1 MKKRI
6 WLLSMLVLTALLFSG
21 CAARTIEE
29 MYALPKRSESYN
41 QLQSVIDSAMYGMSY
56 SAPRSGE
63 NQQTVQMADLNG
75 DGVEE
80 YLIFAK
86 GATEKPLQVI
96 ILGQDVTGRCRVME
110 IISSNGTAFEQ
121 VEYAQLDERPGYE
134 LIIGRQLSDQVLRS
148 VSVYTFTEKGAEL
161 LLMNGY
167 AKFQTCDL
175 NDDGAQE
182 LLVLRPGESG
192 SVRGMAVLYSAKDG
206 FVQRSVETELSENTE
221 NIRRILTGRLQ
232 DGSPAVFVSSS
243 LDEKAIVT
251 DIFAIQNERFTNISF
266 SSEAD
271 TSVQTLSNF
280 YIYADDIDG
289 DGILEIPSLLTMKSV
304 SEWKDEE
311 QKYLIRWFS
320 MDIEGTEVDKCF
332 TFHNYVG
339 GWYLQLD
346 NAWASRVSVEQGTN
360 TYSFYVWDESYEEAT
375 LLFTIHVFTG
385 SSRDEDAVRDGRF
398 ALYRAEGVAYA
409 AELDASA
416 AAQYAIT
423 EDDLISCFR
432 LIQQDRRPGEN

>member
-423 EDDLISCFR
+423 EDHLIDSFR
-432 LIQQDRRPGEN
+432 LIQQDRRTGES

>member
-1 MKKRI
+1 MKRRI
-6 WLLSMLVLTALLFSG
+6 WLLSMLTLAALLFTG

-29 MYALPKRSESYN
+29 MYALPKRSEEYN
-41 QLQSVIDSAMYGMSY
+41 QLQSTIDSAMYGMSY
-56 SAPRSGE
+56 SAPRYGD
-63 NQQTVQMADLNG
+63 NQQTVQMADLDG
-75 DGVEE
+75 DGVDE

-96 ILGQDVTGRCRVME
+96 ILRQEENGKCRVME
-110 IISSNGTAFEQ
+110 VISSNGTSFEQ
-121 VEYAQLDERPGYE
+121 VEYADLDENPGYE

-148 VSVYTFTEKGAEL
+148 VSVYTFTDKGAEL

-175 NDDGAQE
+175 DEDGITE

-192 SVRGMAVLYSAKDG
+192 SERGMAVLYSAKDG
-206 FVQRSVETELSENTE
+206 MIQRSVETELSEDTG
-221 NIRRILTGRLQ
+221 NIRRILTGKLQ
-232 DGSPAVFVSSS
+232 DGKPAVFVSSS
-243 LDEKAIVT
+243 LGENAIVT
-251 DIFAIQNERFTNISF
+251 DIFAVQDGRFTNISF

-280 YIYADDIDG
+280 YIYADDMDS
-289 DGILEIPSLLTMKSV
+289 DGILEVPSLLTMKSV
-304 SEWKDEE
+304 SEWKEEE

-320 MDIEGTEVDKCF
+320 MDSQGNEVDKLF

-339 GWYLQLD
+339 GWYIQLG
-346 NAWASRVSVEQGTN
+346 NAWGSRVSVEQGSN
-360 TYSFYVWDESYEEAT
+360 TYSFYVWDETYEEAT
-375 LLFTIHVFTG
+375 LLFTIYVFTG
-385 SSRDEDAVRDGRF
+385 SSRDEDAVREGRF

-416 AAQYAIT
+416 ASQYQIT
-423 EDDLISCFR
+423 EEHLIECFR
-432 LIQQDRRPGEN
+432 LIQQDRRTGEN

>member
-1 MKKRI
+1 MEKRI
-6 WLLSMLVLTALLFSG
+6 WLLSLLILTALLFSG
-21 CAARTIEE
+21 CAARIEE
-29 MYALPKRSESYN
+29 MYALPRRSEEYN
-41 QLQSVIDSAMYGMSY
+41 QLQSTIDSAMYGMSY

-63 NQQTVQMADLNG
+63 NQQTVQMADLDG
-75 DGVEE
+75 DGVDE

-96 ILGQDVTGRCRVME
+96 ILRQEENGRCRVLE

-121 VEYAQLDERPGYE
+121 VEYANLDDKPGCE

-148 VSVYTFTEKGAEL
+148 VSVYTFTERGAEL

-175 NDDGAQE
+175 DEDGIME
-182 LLVLRPGESG
+182 LLVLRPGEAASE
-192 SVRGMAVLYSAKDG
+192 RGMAVLYTARDG
-206 FVQRSVETELSENTE
+206 MIQRSVETELSEDTG
-221 NIRRILTGRLQ
+221 NIRRILSGRLQ
-232 DGSPAVFVSSS
+232 DGKPAVFVSSS
-243 LDEKAIVT
+243 LDESAIVT
-251 DIFAIQNERFTNISF
+251 DIFAVQDGRFTNISF

-280 YIYADDIDG
+280 YIYADDIDK
-289 DGILEIPSLLTMKSV
+289 DGILEIPSLLTMKSI

-320 MDIEGTEVDKCF
+320 MDSQGMEVDKLF

-339 GWYLQLD
+339 GWYIQLD
-346 NAWASRVSVEQGTN
+346 NAWASRVSVEQGSN
-360 TYSFYVWDESYEEAT
+360 TYSFYVWDETYEEAT
-375 LLFTIHVFTG
+375 LLFTIYVFTG

-398 ALYRAEGVAYA
+398 ALHRAEGVAYA

-416 AAQYAIT
+416 AAQYAVT
-423 EDDLISCFR
+423 EDHLIECFR
-432 LIQQDRRPGEN
+432 LIQQDRRSGEN

>member
-6 WLLSMLVLTALLFSG
+6 WLLSLLILTALLFSG
-21 CAARTIEE
+21 CAARIEE
-29 MYALPKRSESYN
+29 MYALPRRSEEYN
-41 QLQSVIDSAMYGMSY
+41 QLQSTIDSAMYGMSY

-63 NQQTVQMADLNG
+63 NQQTVQMADLDG
-75 DGVEE
+75 DGVDE

-96 ILGQDVTGRCRVME
+96 ILRQEENGRCRVLE

-121 VEYAQLDERPGYE
+121 VEYANLDDKPGCE

-148 VSVYTFTEKGAEL
+148 VSVYTFTERGAEL

-175 NDDGAQE
+175 DEDGIME
-182 LLVLRPGESG
+182 LLVLRPGEAASE
-192 SVRGMAVLYSAKDG
+192 RGMAVLYTARDG
-206 FVQRSVETELSENTE
+206 MIQRSVETELSEDTG
-221 NIRRILTGRLQ
+221 NIRRILSGRLQ
-232 DGSPAVFVSSS
+232 DGKPAVFVSSS
-243 LDEKAIVT
+243 LDESAIVT
-251 DIFAIQNERFTNISF
+251 DIFAVQDGRFTNISF
-266 SSEAD
+266 STEAD

-280 YIYADDIDG
+280 YIYADDIDK
-289 DGILEIPSLLTMKSV
+289 DGILEIPSLLTMKSI

-320 MDIEGTEVDKCF
+320 MDSQGMEVDKLF

-339 GWYLQLD
+339 GWYIQLD
-346 NAWASRVSVEQGTN
+346 NAWASRVSVEQGSN
-360 TYSFYVWDESYEEAT
+360 TYSFYVWDETYEEAT
-375 LLFTIHVFTG
+375 LLFTIYVFTG

-398 ALYRAEGVAYA
+398 ALHRSEGVAYA

-416 AAQYAIT
+416 AAQYAVT
-423 EDDLISCFR
+423 EDHLIECFR
-432 LIQQDRRPGEN
+432 LIQQDRRSGEN

>member
-134 LIIGRQLSDQVLRS
+134 LIIGRQLSEQVLRS

-251 DIFAIQNERFTNISF
+251 DIFAIQNERLTNISF